1 MKGKL
6 FVIESGTDSSGKA
19 TQTAKLFERL
29 LAEGFNV
36 RKVEYPDYGSDSSAL
51 IKMYLGGEFGERP
64 EDVNCYAASAFY
76 AVDRYASFQKKWR
89 EFYEAG
95 GIVIADRYTTSNMV
109 HQASKID
116 DEAEK
121 EKYLEWLVDF
131 EFEKFGLPAPDEV
144 IFLDMP
150 PSVSIEL
157 MKERNNKFTGES
169 EKDIHEKSSDYLKR
183 TYENARQI
191 AERYGWTSVECVL
204 EGKLRSIEEI
214 HEEIYSRIIEAI
226 HKA

>member
-19 TQTAKLFERL
+19 TQTLRLFERL

-36 RKVEYPDYGSDSSAL
+36 RKVEYPDYESDSSAL
-51 IKMYLGGEFGERP
+51 IKMYLKGEFGDRP

-76 AVDRYASFQKKWR
+76 AVDRYASFQKNWR

-109 HQASKID
+109 HQASKIE

-121 EKYLEWLVDF
+121 EEYLEWLVDF
-131 EFEKFGLPAPDEV
+131 EFEKFRLPEPDEV

-157 MKERNNKFTGES
+157 MRERNNKFTGES
-169 EKDIHEKSSDYLKR
+169 EKDIHEKSCDYLVK

-191 AERYGWTSVECVL
+191 ASKYGWKSVDCVR
-204 EGKLRSIEEI
+204 EGNLRTIDEI
-214 HEEIYSRIIEAI
+214 HDEIYSCIIEAI